1 MKNKIK
7 YILAAIVSIVGI
19 GLLIFALYLQIQDHT
34 STRSIIWSII
44 EILILLSAAFYYF
57 RSAIKNTS
65 DDKHNEEDSKLKI
78 IETNSKAKSLDFISN
93 LSFWCG
99 MLLMIYASHQLKD
112 DPQFSYI
119 LFAISGTLTIIWL
132 ITLVAQLF
140 YIVKYCELKEDT
152 VNSLFFCVI

>member
-1 MKNKIK
+1 MKNRIG
-7 YILAAIVSIVGI
+7 YILAAIVSIIGT
-19 GLLIFALYLQIQDHT
+19 GLLISVSYLQIQAHN
-34 STRSIIWSII
+34 SRQIIWYII
-44 EILILLSAAFYYF
+44 EIIILLSAAFYYF
-57 RSAIKNTS
+57 RSAIKNTR
-65 DDKHNEEDSKLKI
+65 DDKGNKDASKLKT
-78 IETNSKAKSLDFISN
+78 IETNSKIKSLDFINN

-140 YIVKYCELKEDT
+140 YIVKYGRKLDDT
-152 VNSLFFCVI
+152 EK

>member
-1 MKNKIK
+1 MKNRIR
-7 YILAAIVSIVGI
+7 YILAAIVSIIGI
-19 GLLIFALYLQIQDHT
+19 GLLISVSYLQIQAHN
-34 STRSIIWSII
+34 SRQIIWYII
-44 EILILLSAAFYYF
+44 EIIILLSAAFYYF

-132 ITLVAQLF
+132 ITLVTQLF
-140 YIVKYCELKEDT
+140 YIVKYGRKLDDT
-152 VNSLFFCVI
+152 EK

>member
-1 MKNKIK
+1 MKNRIR
-7 YILAAIVSIVGI
+7 YILAAIVSIIGI
-19 GLLIFALYLQIQDHT
+19 GLLISVSYLQIQAHN
-34 STRSIIWSII
+34 SRQIIWYII
-44 EILILLSAAFYYF
+44 EIIILLSAAVYYF

-132 ITLVAQLF
+132 TTLVAQLF
-140 YIVKYCELKEDT
+140 YIVKYGRKLDDT
-152 VNSLFFCVI
+152 EK

>member
-1 MKNKIK
+1 MKNRIR
-7 YILAAIVSIVGI
+7 YILAAIVSIIGI
-19 GLLIFALYLQIQDHT
+19 GLLISVSYLQIQAHN
-34 STRSIIWSII
+34 SRQIIWYII
-44 EILILLSAAFYYF
+44 EIISFLRAAFYYF

-65 DDKHNEEDSKLKI
+65 DDKCNKDASKLKT
-78 IETNSKAKSLDFISN
+78 IETNSKIKSLDFINN

-132 ITLVAQLF
+132 TTLVAQLF
-140 YIVKYCELKEDT
+140 YIVKYGRKLDDT
-152 VNSLFFCVI
+152 EK

>member
-1 MKNKIK
+1 MKNRIR
-7 YILAAIVSIVGI
+7 YILVAIVSIIGI
-19 GLLIFALYLQIQDHT
+19 GLLISVSYLQIQAHN
-34 STRSIIWSII
+34 SRQIIWYII
-44 EILILLSAAFYYF
+44 EIIILLSAAVYYF

-132 ITLVAQLF
+132 ITLVTQLF
-140 YIVKYCELKEDT
+140 YIVKYGRKLDDT
-152 VNSLFFCVI
+152 EK

>member
-19 GLLIFALYLQIQDHT
+19 GLLIFALYLQIQDHA

-65 DDKHNEEDSKLKI
+65 DDKHNEEDSLILAKLVC
-78 IETNSKAKSLDFISN
+78 TWYVGAVVGF
-93 LSFWCG
+93 G
-99 MLLMIYASHQLKD
+99 VGGLKG
-112 DPQFSYI
+112 SYYERR
-119 LFAISGTLTIIWL
+119 STYG
-132 ITLVAQLF
+132 
-140 YIVKYCELKEDT
+140 
-152 VNSLFFCVI
+152 

>member
-1 MKNKIK
+1 MKNRIR
-7 YILAAIVSIVGI
+7 YILAAIVSIIGI
-19 GLLIFALYLQIQDHT
+19 GLLISVSYLQIQAHN
-34 STRSIIWSII
+34 SRQIIWYII
-44 EILILLSAAFYYF
+44 EIIILLSAAFYYF

-65 DDKHNEEDSKLKI
+65 DDKHNEENSKLKI

-132 ITLVAQLF
+132 ITLVTQLF
-140 YIVKYCELKEDT
+140 YIVKYGRKLDDT
-152 VNSLFFCVI
+152 EK

>member
-1 MKNKIK
+1 MKNRIR
-7 YILAAIVSIVGI
+7 YILAAIVSIIGI
-19 GLLIFALYLQIQDHT
+19 GLLISVSYLQIQAHN
-34 STRSIIWSII
+34 SRQIIWYII
-44 EILILLSAAFYYF
+44 EIIILLSAAFYYF

-132 ITLVAQLF
+132 IPLVTQLF
-140 YIVKYCELKEDT
+140 YIVKYGRKLDDT
-152 VNSLFFCVI
+152 EK

>member
-1 MKNKIK
+1 MKNRIR
-7 YILAAIVSIVGI
+7 YILAAIVSIIGI
-19 GLLIFALYLQIQDHT
+19 GLLISVSYLQIQAHN
-34 STRSIIWSII
+34 SRQIIWYII
-44 EILILLSAAFYYF
+44 EIIILLSVAFYYF

-140 YIVKYCELKEDT
+140 YIVKYGRKLDDT
-152 VNSLFFCVI
+152 EK

>member
-1 MKNKIK
+1 MKNRIR
-7 YILAAIVSIVGI
+7 YILAAIVSIIGI
-19 GLLIFALYLQIQDHT
+19 GLLISVSYLQIQAHN
-34 STRSIIWSII
+34 SRQIIWYIVEII
-44 EILILLSAAFYYF
+44 ILLSAAFYYF

-78 IETNSKAKSLDFISN
+78 IETNSKAKSLDFINN

-132 ITLVAQLF
+132 TTLVAQLF
-140 YIVKYCELKEDT
+140 YIVKYGRKLDDT
-152 VNSLFFCVI
+152 EK

>member
-1 MKNKIK
+1 MKNRIR
-7 YILAAIVSIVGI
+7 YILAAIVSIIGI
-19 GLLIFALYLQIQDHT
+19 GLLISVSYLQIQAHN
-34 STRSIIWSII
+34 SRQIIWYII
-44 EILILLSAAFYYF
+44 EIIILLSAAFYYF

-99 MLLMIYASHQLKD
+99 MLLMIYASYQLKD

-132 ITLVAQLF
+132 ITLVTQLF
-140 YIVKYCELKEDT
+140 YIVKYGRKLDDT
-152 VNSLFFCVI
+152 EK

>member
-1 MKNKIK
+1 MKNRIR
-7 YILAAIVSIVGI
+7 YILAAIVSIIGI
-19 GLLIFALYLQIQDHT
+19 GLLISVSYLQIQAHN
-34 STRSIIWSII
+34 SRQIIWYII
-44 EILILLSAAFYYF
+44 EIIILLSAAFYYF

-132 ITLVAQLF
+132 TTLVAQLF
-140 YIVKYCELKEDT
+140 YIVKYGRKSDDT
-152 VNSLFFCVI
+152 EK

>member
-1 MKNKIK
+1 MKNRIR
-7 YILAAIVSIVGI
+7 YILAAIVSIIGI
-19 GLLIFALYLQIQDHT
+19 GLLISVSYLQIQAHN
-34 STRSIIWSII
+34 SRQIIWYIREII
-44 EILILLSAAFYYF
+44 ILLSAAFYYF

-132 ITLVAQLF
+132 ITLVTQLF
-140 YIVKYCELKEDT
+140 YIVKYGRKLDDT
-152 VNSLFFCVI
+152 EK

>member
-1 MKNKIK
+1 MKNRIR
-7 YILAAIVSIVGI
+7 YILAAIVSIIGI
-19 GLLIFALYLQIQDHT
+19 GLLISVSYLQIQAHN
-34 STRSIIWSII
+34 SRQIIWYII
-44 EILILLSAAFYYF
+44 EIIILLSAAFYYF

-119 LFAISGTLTIIWL
+119 LFAISGTLTILWL
-132 ITLVAQLF
+132 ITLVTQLF
-140 YIVKYCELKEDT
+140 YIVKYGRKLDDT
-152 VNSLFFCVI
+152 EK

>member
-1 MKNKIK
+1 MKNRIR
-7 YILAAIVSIVGI
+7 YILAAIVSIIGI
-19 GLLIFALYLQIQDHT
+19 GLLISVSYLQIQAHN
-34 STRSIIWSII
+34 SRQIIWYII
-44 EILILLSAAFYYF
+44 EIIILLSAAFYYF

-65 DDKHNEEDSKLKI
+65 DDKHNEDASKLKT
-78 IETNSKAKSLDFISN
+78 IETNSKIKSLDFINN

-132 ITLVAQLF
+132 TTLVAQLF
-140 YIVKYCELKEDT
+140 YIVKYGRKLDDT
-152 VNSLFFCVI
+152 EK

>member
-19 GLLIFALYLQIQDHT
+19 GLLIFALYLQIQDHA

-65 DDKHNEEDSKLKI
+65 DDKGNKDASKLKT
-78 IETNSKAKSLDFISN
+78 IETNSKIKSLDFISN

-132 ITLVAQLF
+132 ITLVTQLF
-140 YIVKYCELKEDT
+140 YIVKYGRKLDDT
-152 VNSLFFCVI
+152 EK

>member
-1 MKNKIK
+1 MKNRIR
-7 YILAAIVSIVGI
+7 YILAAIVSIIGI
-19 GLLIFALYLQIQDHT
+19 GLLISVSHLQIQAHN
-34 STRSIIWSII
+34 SRQIIWYII
-44 EILILLSAAFYYF
+44 EIIILLSAAFYYF
-57 RSAIKNTS
+57 RNAIKNTS

-119 LFAISGTLTIIWL
+119 LFAISGTLAIIWL

-140 YIVKYCELKEDT
+140 YIVKYGRKLDDT
-152 VNSLFFCVI
+152 EK

>member
-1 MKNKIK
+1 MKNRIR
-7 YILAAIVSIVGI
+7 YILAAIVSIIGI
-19 GLLIFALYLQIQDHT
+19 GLLISVSYLQIQAHN
-34 STRSIIWSII
+34 SRQIIWYII
-44 EILILLSAAFYYF
+44 EIIILLSAAFYYF

-65 DDKHNEEDSKLKI
+65 EDKHNEEDSKLKI
-78 IETNSKAKSLDFISN
+78 IETNSKALDFISN

-132 ITLVAQLF
+132 TTLVAQLF
-140 YIVKYCELKEDT
+140 YIVKYGRKLDDT
-152 VNSLFFCVI
+152 EK

>member
-99 MLLMIYASHQLKD
+99 MLLMIYARSEEHTSELQSRFD
-112 DPQFSYI
+112 
-119 LFAISGTLTIIWL
+119 
-132 ITLVAQLF
+132 LVCRL
-140 YIVKYCELKEDT
+140 
-152 VNSLFFCVI
+152 